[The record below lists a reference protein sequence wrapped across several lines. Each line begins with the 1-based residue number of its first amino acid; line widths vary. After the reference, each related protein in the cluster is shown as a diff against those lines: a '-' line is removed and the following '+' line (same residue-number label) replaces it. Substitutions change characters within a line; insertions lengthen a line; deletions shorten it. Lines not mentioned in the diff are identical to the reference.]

1 MAVLLVDDDVRLLDA
16 LEALVSSHGHRV
28 IKATDGA
35 QALRS
40 ARIEQPAVVVTDL
53 MMPVMEGESL
63 VRAMASDPLLSS
75 VPVILCT
82 AMPTRPASLQL
93 SGFLRKPFA
102 ALRLIELIHHLV
114 AG

>member
-1 MAVLLVDDDVRLLDA
+1 LASL
-16 LEALVSSHGHRV
+16 HGHLV
-28 IKATDGA
+28 IGAADGE

-40 ARIEQPAVVVTDL
+40 ARIEQPTVVVTDL
-53 MMPVMEGESL
+53 MMPVMDGESL
-63 VRAMASDPLLSS
+63 VLAMASDPLLSS

-102 ALRLIELIHHLV
+102 ASRLIELIHHLV